1 MKQELTKF
9 QLAAIGAVALAY
21 NELDVTVDAL
31 LFVVAGSA
39 NYGRES
45 ISDTNTKIATIAKG
59 LAHLDLEPDDKKQI
73 NEALGV
79 FREFTIYRDVVNHV
93 RIMNLTGMVEL
104 SPKSRKTKSVAPFS
118 DKALNIFYDHLIAL
132 EKELSSAA
140 MLIKGISTL
149 KSLASNDPSKGLYE
163 EGKRV
168 CSFQFRGY
176 GTRRQTL
183 PPLPRFPSESELREL
198 KMRWQEAQQAEIM
211 AWLSVWVGP
220 RSSPGSGE
228 A

>member
-1 MKQELTKF
+1 MRNNRGTNMMKRRRRIHRDIRQYAHPRGEMKQELTKF

-79 FREFTIYRDVVNHV
+79 FREFTIYR
-93 RIMNLTGMVEL
+93 
-104 SPKSRKTKSVAPFS
+104 
-118 DKALNIFYDHLIAL
+118 
-132 EKELSSAA
+132 
-140 MLIKGISTL
+140 
-149 KSLASNDPSKGLYE
+149 
-163 EGKRV
+163 
-168 CSFQFRGY
+168 
-176 GTRRQTL
+176 
-183 PPLPRFPSESELREL
+183 
-198 KMRWQEAQQAEIM
+198 
-211 AWLSVWVGP
+211 
-220 RSSPGSGE
+220 
-228 A
+228 